1 MSESDLASTI
11 VGLMADVASG
21 IVGTTGRAV
30 AEAAGEAVRRRLS
43 SQPDGRAAVEAFDS
57 GPQEPAAQAE
67 LCRVLVQVMSDE
79 PQFAVQLT
87 ALLPAPAPA
96 APGPL
101 VPPPPLEPPRIGR
114 DGIIIDGRSRNTG
127 NLALGD
133 QLIQNIRRGDART
146 ILILITALILVV
158 AVGYGGTKILTDDKP
173 DPPTSSLSAPSG
185 ASDQAGPGSSD
196 GNPSATTRPSPS
208 PSSRPRPEPV
218 RADPPVKFE
227 QTSFGASSTFPNDD
241 RQVVLD
247 GLDVVRVEGDHTLV
261 SRDARDG
268 RLLAQTTSTGA
279 LPTRGPGE
287 PSTKNLGYGRP
298 AVGTA
303 GGKRFAVAAFPLTVI
318 GQGTVSNH
326 YGVEVDIL
334 NLDTGR
340 EAGRVTIDDGTIAP
354 GVPLVVGVARGRAVV
369 AAPSLSGPPTSYAID
384 LATGTVAWKRAN
396 FEARLILDGTVLGV
410 SSTTG
415 EWGTPYYDVPLE
427 VRAVSAADGTELWK
441 ALTGKAGRFLSVFAA
456 DKILTHTGDGLTLL
470 STGAG
475 TVLPL
480 PALPGKRTSI
490 DECWFDGRATTV
502 CQAMSED
509 GGWLIGIDA
518 AENTVLWQINRSP
531 NVGARVA
538 PSVTGAWHGAVYGRT
553 QRGKDVVLDARTGQ
567 DRELAPGAAP
577 DQVNEYAALVEGRV
591 YLSAG

>member
-1 MSESDLASTI
+1 
-11 VGLMADVASG
+11 
-21 IVGTTGRAV
+21 
-30 AEAAGEAVRRRLS
+30 
-43 SQPDGRAAVEAFDS
+43 
-57 GPQEPAAQAE
+57 
-67 LCRVLVQVMSDE
+67 MSDE

-87 ALLPAPAPA
+87 ALLPVPPPA
-96 APGPL
+96 APPA
-101 VPPPPLEPPRIGR
+101 PSAPPLPPEPPRIGR

-133 QLIQNIRRGDART
+133 QLIQNIRRGDPRT

-158 AVGYGGTKILTDDKP
+158 AVVYGGAKILTDDKP
-173 DPPTSSLSAPSG
+173 NPSTGSLSAPSG
-185 ASDQAGPGSSD
+185 ASDQAGEGSSG
-196 GNPSATTRPSPS
+196 GNPSATTAPSPNR
-208 PSSRPRPEPV
+208 SSGRPRPEPV

-227 QTSFGASSTFPNDD
+227 YSFLGSPYSDD

-247 GLDVVRVEGDHTLV
+247 GLNVVLVEGEHTLV
-261 SRDARDG
+261 SRDVRDG
-268 RLLAQTTSTGA
+268 QVAAQMTSTGL
-279 LPTRGPGE
+279 LPTREPNE
-287 PSTKNLGYGRP
+287 PSTKNAGYGRP
-298 AVGTA
+298 AVGTS
-303 GGKRFAVAAFPLTVI
+303 GGKRFAVAAFPLTVT

-326 YGVEVDIL
+326 YSVEVDIL

-340 EAGRVTIDDGTIAP
+340 AAGRVTIDDGTIAP
-354 GVPLVVGVARGRAVV
+354 GVPVLVGVARGRAVV
-369 AAPSLSGPPTSYAID
+369 AVPSLSGPPTSYAID
-384 LATGTVAWKRAN
+384 LATGTVAWKLAN
-396 FEARLILDGTVLGV
+396 FEARLIQDGTVLGV

-415 EWGTPYYDVPLE
+415 EWDTRYYEMPLE
-427 VRAVSAADGTELWK
+427 ARAVSAADSTELWR
-441 ALTGKAGRFLSVFAA
+441 ALTGKSGRSLSVFAA
-456 DKILTHTGDGLTLL
+456 DKILTQTGEGPTLL
-470 STGAG
+470 STSTG

-518 AENTVLWQINRSP
+518 TENTVLWQINRSP
-531 NVGARVA
+531 AVGARVA

-577 DQVNEYAALVEGRV
+577 DQINEYAALVEGHV